1 MLGAEDRLH
10 ARKMRDQGWL
20 ATKAQTPVLHG
31 FGPPLPPPGS
41 AEANLMWGKCAART
55 DSSSAHAFEGL
66 DGICIGAEPV
76 DPVPVA
82 QEDSATISVEMAFV
96 MHSDQGAEHGHAG
109 RFSNRGLATLYAR
122 LHIRTMC
129 FIHFFSGF
137 RGEGDLQSQI
147 EQHWVQGIHH
157 IFCISIDY
165 CLQGSQ
171 GDLSSTKSLAFWKTQ
186 VCNGAILG
194 MGKGTPCE
202 TYSAARFLEG
212 GPSPPAVSFR
222 LLWIAVQLRQTV
234 GSGCSGNRVDALFA
248 RDDVLLFFGWG
259 LRIFGTSGF
268 SSLGDETLPCKHM
281 DPSCSPPAAA
291 P

>member
-41 AEANLMWGKCAART
+41 AEANLMWGKWAART
-55 DSSSAHAFEGL
+55 DSSSAHAFGGL
-66 DGICIGAEPV
+66 DGICIGADPTDPEPV
-76 DPVPVA
+76 AHD
-82 QEDSATISVEMAFV
+82 DSATISVEMAFV

-122 LHIRTMC
+122 LHIRTLC

-137 RGEGDLQSQI
+137 RREGDLQSQI
-147 EQHWVQGIHH
+147 EQRWVQGIHH

-194 MGKGTPCE
+194 MGGGPPCE

-212 GPSPPAVSFR
+212 GPPPCGLIRTIVDCRPIPPDSGIR
-222 LLWIAVQLRQTV
+222 LLWEPR
-234 GSGCSGNRVDALFA
+234 
-248 RDDVLLFFGWG
+248 
-259 LRIFGTSGF
+259 
-268 SSLGDETLPCKHM
+268 
-281 DPSCSPPAAA
+281 
-291 P
+291 

>member
-10 ARKMRDQGWL
+10 AKAMRDQGWL
-20 ATKAQTPVLHG
+20 ATKAQTPVLYG

-41 AEANLMWGKCAART
+41 AEANLMWGKWAART

-66 DGICIGAEPV
+66 DGICIGADPTDPEPV
-76 DPVPVA
+76 AHD
-82 QEDSATISVEMAFV
+82 DSATISVEMAFV

-122 LHIRTMC
+122 LHIRTLC

-137 RGEGDLQSQI
+137 RREGDLQSQI

-194 MGKGTPCE
+194 M
-202 TYSAARFLEG
+202 EG
-212 GPSPPAVSFR
+212 VPPVRLTRRPDSWRGDPPPAVSFG
-222 LLWIAVQLRQTV
+222 LLWIAVQFRQTV
-234 GSGCSGNRVDALFA
+234 GSGCSGNRVDAIFA
-248 RDDVLLFFGWG
+248 GDDVLLFFGWG